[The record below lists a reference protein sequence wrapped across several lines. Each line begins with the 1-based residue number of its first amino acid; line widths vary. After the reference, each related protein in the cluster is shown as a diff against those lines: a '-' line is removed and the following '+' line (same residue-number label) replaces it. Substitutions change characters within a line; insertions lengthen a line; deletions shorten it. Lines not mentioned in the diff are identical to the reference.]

1 MASGNCADRF
11 ARQSTLRLMNGG
23 FLRLQSHREVAQ
35 LRIHLQLL
43 SVKSFIRIAVPVEV
57 TAFELQL
64 GLLIRTNRMAVVA
77 LPVNHGGNSCTLQ
90 FDLAI
95 DGGERQVASGL
106 MIKKAF
112 WAATF
117 DRLFRI
123 LSRLSASASGR
134 WSFARKRRLWR
145 QIDRKG
151 LLMLRW
157 SSRHRRAGQG
167 RGGVAKP

>member
-1 MASGNCADRF
+1 
-11 ARQSTLRLMNGG
+11 MNGG

-43 SVKSFIRIAVPVEV
+43 SIKSFIRIAVPVEV

-64 GLLIRTNRMAVVA
+64 GFLIRTNRMAVVA

-95 DGGERQVASGL
+95 DGGGRQVASGL

-112 WAATF
+112 WAETF

-134 WSFARKRRLWR
+134 WLKSFARKRRLWP
-145 QIDRKG
+145 QIDPKR

-157 SSRHRRAGQG
+157 SSRHRRAGVG
-167 RGGVAKP
+167 